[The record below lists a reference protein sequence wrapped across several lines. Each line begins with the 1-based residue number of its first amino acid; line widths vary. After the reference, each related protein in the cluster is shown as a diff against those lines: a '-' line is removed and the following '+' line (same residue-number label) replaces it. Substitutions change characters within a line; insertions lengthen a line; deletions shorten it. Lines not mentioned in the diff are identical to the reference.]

1 MISEGYKITCY
12 NPKKTKTNKTYFSV
26 MDTNK
31 KTPTIKKY
39 ITVFCEND
47 IELTDKCKVIINS
60 ISGVGVS
67 EYNGKDQVS
76 MFASVSLDIDEEL
89 ANMAGNEQVVITDDS
104 LPF

>member
-1 MISEGYKITCY
+1 MISQNKKYTCFS
-12 NPKKTKTNKTYFSV
+12 PSKTKTGKTYFKVS
-26 MDTNK
+26 DWNK
-31 KTPTIKKY
+31 NAPTIKKY

-89 ANMAGNEQVVITDDS
+89 ANMAGNTQTEIDPSD

>member
-1 MISEGYKITCY
+1 MISKGKKYNCY
-12 NPKKTKTNKTYFSV
+12 SPSKTKTGKTYFKVS
-26 MDTNK
+26 DWNK
-31 KTPTIKKY
+31 NAPTVKKY

-67 EYNGKDQVS
+67 EYQGKDQVS

-89 ANMAGNEQVVITDDS
+89 ANMAGNNLTDISSDD

>member
-1 MISEGYKITCY
+1 MISQGKKYTAFS
-12 NPKKTKTNKTYFSV
+12 PSKTKTGKTYFKVS
-26 MDTNK
+26 DWNK
-31 KTPTIKKY
+31 NAPTIKKY

-89 ANMAGNEQVVITDDS
+89 ATMAGNEQVVITDDS